1 MFVADTVYN
10 RGKYLLTTEA
20 WTGIDVR
27 ALLLVTVGD
36 IALPSGAWD
45 VDLNVV
51 DDVLNVTNVNEMS
64 GTGYVRKT
72 LGGLT
77 TTEDDTGNQVVL
89 DANDITWTGIDAG
102 IAQGI
107 LIYKYNASD
116 ASAQIISVHDTN
128 FPKTTNG
135 GDLTVAWPSTGVIT
149 GT

>member
-1 MFVADTVYN
+1 MADTVYN

-72 LGGLT
+72 LAGLT